1 MKKIAYIFLALMGF
15 CKYSQAQTSS
25 SRTLSA
31 GRDLFLVGYEVAIPT
46 NSDYLTKTSWAG
58 ARFDYRRM
66 ITPNVSV
73 GIGVSYNSF
82 EQYFPKQTYQR
93 PDGTGA
99 VTSDM
104 IRQVYT
110 SPITASVH
118 YYFQGSSMVRPYI
131 GVGLGTE
138 YSEQNAY
145 FNIYSVGDRNWGFVF
160 RPEAGALAKFSPNL
174 GGFVSVAYNYAT
186 NSNDTFHIN
195 HLSQFPIT
203 IGLVFTAP

>member
-1 MKKIAYIFLALMGF
+1 MKKLSYILLMLCL
-15 CKYSQAQTSS
+15 CKYSQGQTKNIF
-25 SRTLSA
+25 A
-31 GRDLFLVGYEVAIPT
+31 GQDLFFVGYEVDIPT
-46 NSDYLTKTSWAG
+46 DNNYLTKASWQG
-58 ARFDYRRM
+58 ARFDYQRM
-66 ITPNVSV
+66 ITSNVSV

-82 EQYFPKQTYQR
+82 NQYFHEQTYQR
-93 PDGTGA
+93 ADGTGA

-118 YYFQGSSMVRPYI
+118 YYFQGDIIKPYI

-145 FNIYSVGDRNWGFVF
+145 FNIYEVSTRNWGFVA
-160 RPEAGALAKFSPNL
+160 RPEAGLIAKFSPNI
-174 GGFVSVAYNYAT
+174 GGFLSAAYNYAT
-186 NSNDTFHIN
+186 NSNDAFHIN

-203 IGLVFTAP
+203 IGLLFVAP